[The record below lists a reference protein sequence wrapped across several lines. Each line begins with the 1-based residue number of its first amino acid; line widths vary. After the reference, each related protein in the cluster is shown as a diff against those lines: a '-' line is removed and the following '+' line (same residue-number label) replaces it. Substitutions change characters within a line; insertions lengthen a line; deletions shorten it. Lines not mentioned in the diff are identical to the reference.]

1 MSALSLSKE
10 LQSQSSYSLETRERE
25 RPCKSLCSSKCRE
38 RERAPPQQVRSTNLI
53 VRASPRAGE
62 PVPEPEPEPEPERAQ
77 KPKIRKAKER
87 EREMESFTNRE
98 KER

>member
-1 MSALSLSKE
+1 M
-10 LQSQSSYSLETRERE
+10 
-25 RPCKSLCSSKCRE
+25 
-38 RERAPPQQVRSTNLI
+38 RSTNLI

-62 PVPEPEPEPEPERAQ
+62 PVPEPKLEPEPEPEPEPERAQ

-87 EREMESFTNRE
+87 GMESFTNRE